1 MSTSKLIFFIFFH
14 AMYPAALDLLPC
26 EFEQLF
32 GVSAGRSSGRLVQH
46 GCLTCSVTF
55 SNNCAC
61 SRLDGSESRSDSPRS
76 LEAASPAW
84 TRKQTI
90 VRIHQQVHQAAD
102 PIPIIYLLL
111 SPGRTLSTNNCE
123 HSPLEARAGARSDP
137 DPDPTG
143 NCSATP
149 CPETPSAEPD

>member
-1 MSTSKLIFFIFFH
+1 MLW
-14 AMYPAALDLLPC
+14 LPC
-26 EFEQLF
+26 EFVQLF
-32 GVSAGRSSGRLVQH
+32 GVSLDAAGVAWCST
-46 GCLTCSVTF
+46 GCLTCCSSS

-61 SRLDGSESRSDSPRS
+61 SRLDAASSDQTHLRS

-111 SPGRTLSTNNCE
+111 SPGRTLNPNNCE
-123 HSPLEARAGARSDP
+123 HSPLEAGLEP
-137 DPDPTG
+137 DPIPIT
-143 NCSATP
+143 CT
-149 CPETPSAEPD
+149 